1 MIFRRLIL
9 SALFLLP
16 IRAADTLPALRP
28 PAVPL
33 ITHDPYFSVWSMS
46 DRLNESPT
54 RHWTGTD
61 QPIAGVIRVDGRPYR
76 FMGGQW
82 RWADPIPPLVQTSR
96 EVTPTHTRYSFE
108 GHGIHL
114 DLEFLTPALPD
125 DLDLLSRPVTY
136 LTWRIRS
143 TDNRP
148 HPVQLYFDA
157 PAHLAVN
164 QPSERVEAIAQQFG
178 DLAVL
183 RLGSIAQ
190 PVLAKSGD
198 DLRIDWGYLYLTAPS
213 QQGLRLIRT
222 SVRDR
227 LEFLT
232 SGHVRDNASPRA
244 LTDRNVPVLAATFDL
259 GSVSAGPVSRHI
271 LLAYDDLYSVE
282 YFGRKLRPYWRRG
295 NQTPETLLKE
305 AVQNYASLEAT
316 SNSFDR
322 ALTEKLLAAGGPKYA
337 VLSILSYRQ
346 TLAAHKLVVD
356 ADGTLLYFS
365 KENFSNGCIGTVDV
379 TYPSSPFFLALQPKL
394 LEAQLRFIFDYAQM
408 PRWPWPYP
416 PHDIGQY
423 PLANGQVY
431 GGAEE
436 TETRQMPVEEAGNM
450 ILMTAALARAQ
461 HNADFAKRY
470 WPLLT
475 KWAAYLKA
483 KGLDP
488 ENQLNTDD
496 FAGHMAHN
504 TNLSLKAILA
514 IGAYAQ
520 LAKSLGQP
528 DAATYDTVA
537 RRMAADWVK
546 MATDGDHY
554 RLAFDQP
561 GTWSQKYN
569 LVWDRLLGLNLF
581 PAEVARTEIAFYKQK
596 ENKYGLPLDNRQEYT
611 KLDWTIW
618 TATMAS
624 NRSDFEAL
632 VAPVFAF
639 LNESPSRVPE
649 TDWYETVSGEQRNF
663 QARSVVGGVYIKL
676 LADQWSR

>member
-1 MIFRRLIL
+1 
-9 SALFLLP
+9 
-16 IRAADTLPALRP
+16 
-28 PAVPL
+28 
-33 ITHDPYFSVWSMS
+33 
-46 DRLNESPT
+46 
-54 RHWTGTD
+54 
-61 QPIAGVIRVDGRPYR
+61 
-76 FMGGQW
+76 
-82 RWADPIPPLVQTSR
+82 
-96 EVTPTHTRYSFE
+96 
-108 GHGIHL
+108 
-114 DLEFLTPALPD
+114 
-125 DLDLLSRPVTY
+125 
-136 LTWRIRS
+136 
-143 TDNRP
+143 
-148 HPVQLYFDA
+148 
-157 PAHLAVN
+157 
-164 QPSERVEAIAQQFG
+164 
-178 DLAVL
+178 
-183 RLGSIAQ
+183 
-190 PVLAKSGD
+190 
-198 DLRIDWGYLYLTAPS
+198 
-213 QQGLRLIRT
+213 
-222 SVRDR
+222 
-227 LEFLT
+227 
-232 SGHVRDNASPRA
+232 
-244 LTDRNVPVLAATFDL
+244 
-259 GSVSAGPVSRHI
+259 VSASPVSRYI

-295 NQTPETLLKE
+295 SQTTEGLLQE
-305 AVQNYASLEAT
+305 AVHSYSMLEEKSRA
-316 SNSFDR
+316 FDQS
-322 ALTEKLLAAGGPKYA
+322 LTERLIASGGPKYA
-337 VLSILSYRQ
+337 AVSILSYRQ

-436 TETRQMPVEEAGNM
+436 TETRQMPVEEGGNM

-470 WPLLT
+470 WPLLS
-475 KWAAYLKA
+475 KWAAYLKD

-528 DAATYDTVA
+528 EAAPYDTLA
-537 RRMAADWVK
+537 RRMAADWMK
-546 MATDGDHY
+546 MAVDGDHY

-569 LVWDRLLGLNLF
+569 LVWDKLLGLNLF
-581 PAEVARTEIAFYKQK
+581 PAEVARKEIAFYQQKQ
-596 ENKYGLPLDNRQEYT
+596 NKYGLPLDNRQDYT
-611 KLDWTIW
+611 KLDWTLW
-618 TATMAS
+618 TATLAS
-624 NRSDFEAL
+624 SRSDFEAL

-649 TDWYETVSGEQRNF
+649 TDWYETVSGKQRNF

-676 LADQWSR
+676 LADQWSK